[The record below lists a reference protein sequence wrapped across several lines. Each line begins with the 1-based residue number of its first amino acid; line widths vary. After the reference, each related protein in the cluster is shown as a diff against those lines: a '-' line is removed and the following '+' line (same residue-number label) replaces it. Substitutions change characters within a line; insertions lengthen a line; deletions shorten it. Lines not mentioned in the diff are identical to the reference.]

1 MMQTKRML
9 LLITTIVVLFIA
21 NNVVASPVIS
31 WDPAKIE
38 LEQMQGTQSIHT
50 IIVKSTKD
58 LQGIIA
64 RVVPELQPWVSISPA
79 NIGLIQKDSNI
90 ELTVTI
96 NVGPDAI
103 VGEYDG
109 VIQLKQAIVGENQR
123 VIAKPLPIMLSITKQ
138 ENNDLP
144 PDPGEAGMQTLL
156 GIDSDSD
163 GVRDDIQRYIYF
175 TYPDNEKVRMALTQ
189 IAIEYQGL
197 LSQASDPDA
206 AFNHATRMARHGE
219 CLFYIQGEASLDD
232 RAALK
237 AEILNTRERSIAY
250 INYNNALG
258 GEMILGAPVQDWKNS
273 CNFDV
278 DAIGGAQWKQDY

>member
-1 MMQTKRML
+1 MQTKRML

-278 DAIGGAQWKQDY
+278 DAIGGAQ